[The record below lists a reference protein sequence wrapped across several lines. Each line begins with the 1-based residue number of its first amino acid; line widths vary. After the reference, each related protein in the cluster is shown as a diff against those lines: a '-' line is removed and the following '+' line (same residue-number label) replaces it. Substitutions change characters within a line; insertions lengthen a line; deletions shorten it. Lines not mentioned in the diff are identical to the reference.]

1 MGEVQDRPSA
11 GTAVSSRAMAM
22 VLHVSGKHGVAVIVG
37 GLALC
42 WMVELLSGGAAV
54 VPPHLFY
61 IPILFAGLRFGALG
75 SFLTALAAG
84 LLAGPLMYADV
95 ATRTA
100 QPISE
105 WGSRTLFFIVIGQIL
120 TAMAA
125 IAVDGSRKEL
135 DDLDAGK
142 ALAKAMDQSRFEVYF
157 QPLVSFADPGHVT
170 GAEALVRLNDP
181 ELGVVAPDEFIP
193 TAESTGM
200 IRPLGEFVLRS
211 ACEQLV
217 AWRRNGLVGADF
229 TLSVNV
235 SPRQLD
241 AADFPERVAGV
252 LRETG
257 MDPAQLQL
265 EITETALAEHPD
277 QFTASLHSLRRLGVG
292 LALDDFGT
300 GHSTLAE
307 VQRLPIGVIKIDR
320 VFVTTLGGDGCAIA
334 ENVVSLARS
343 LGLTT
348 VAEGVETDAQARL
361 LARMGCD
368 KGQGFLYGRPVPGE
382 QFALSLMAEGST
394 GPLGAEPV
402 DRPSS
407 TAKQTR

>member
-1 MGEVQDRPSA
+1 
-11 GTAVSSRAMAM
+11 MAM

-42 WMVELLSGGAAV
+42 WVIELLSGGAAV

-95 ATRTA
+95 AARTA

-105 WGSRTLFFIVIGQIL
+105 WSSRTLFFIVIGQIL

-125 IAVDGSRKEL
+125 IAVDASRKEL
-135 DDLDAGK
+135 DDLDAGR
-142 ALAKAMDQSRFEVYF
+142 ALAQAMDQSRFEVYF
-157 QPLVSFADPGHVT
+157 QPIVSFTDAGHVT

-193 TAESTGM
+193 TAECTGM

-211 ACEQLV
+211 ACQQLV

-252 LRETG
+252 LRETA

-277 QFTASLHSLRRLGVG
+277 QFTASLHSLRRLGVC

-307 VQRLPIGVIKIDR
+307 VQRLPVGVIKIDR
-320 VFVTTLGGDGCAIA
+320 VFVTALGDDGSAIA

-361 LARMGCD
+361 LSAMGCD
-368 KGQGFLYGRPVPGE
+368 RGQGFLYGRPVPGE
-382 QFALSLMAEGST
+382 QFALSLMAGAST
-394 GPLGAEPV
+394 GPVGAEPV
-402 DRPSS
+402 DRPSP